1 MAYTLQG
8 FENDKVL
15 YANQLIAMENGII
28 ANESEINSLWQFAP
42 QIRNNQPIRKTTDEQ
57 IKILCF
63 GSSWFLNTWWYL
75 NKITK
80 SVGVNALI
88 HAYFMSGSALD
99 EWISLYNNEN
109 ISSVISSSRRAIRNI
124 SENGNDW
131 TQYILNDTG
140 ATEGYTAQ
148 NYRDDWY
155 DDLVNGDWDLILFQ
169 QGARQGRDWNAWV
182 NYPDIVSIVKRH
194 CSTDTVIG
202 FNCTWSPAK
211 QHSYLNTYTG
221 KTGIEGQTIWQN
233 QNNTNSQRFMKGS
246 GIDYISPAG
255 TLTWLM
261 RDDTTM
267 NTDSYDLSKDGLHL
281 DYGFPMYGIALLLYE
296 ATIAPF
302 YGIPF
307 ENCIWVPSSS
317 DQTSINYNRMLEVT
331 DDIKNRLFKYIRLS
345 LSNRFALMS
354 TIGEEEDDTEE
365 DTSGLYNLISYDAQV
380 TASTINETTGEIASG
395 STNAIV
401 NTYYNIDPSIEYY
414 ATSYA
419 PATSGTAACVG
430 YYTSDEEFIS
440 SQSGEDFGANSSTY
454 KYQEL
459 TVPSNASIIRLF
471 GRTDFSECNLYT
483 LK

>member
-1 MAYTLQG
+1 MAYSLQG

-15 YANQLIAMENGII
+15 HANQLIIMENGII
-28 ANESEINSLWQFAP
+28 ANQDDIASILQFAP
-42 QIRNNQPIRKTTDEQ
+42 QIRNNYPRRKSNDEQ

-75 NKITK
+75 NKITA

-99 EWISLYNNEN
+99 EWIGLYNNEN
-109 ISSVISSSRRAIRNI
+109 ISSIITSSRRAIRNI
-124 SENGNDW
+124 SENGSDW

-155 DDLVNGDWDLILFQ
+155 NDLISGDWDIILFQ
-169 QGARQGRDWNAWV
+169 QGARQGRDWNEWK
-182 NYPDIVSIVKRH
+182 NYPEIVSIVKRH

-211 QHSYLNTYTG
+211 QHAYLKTYTG
-221 KTGIEGQTIWQN
+221 SIGLEGQIKWQT
-233 QNNTNSQRFMKGS
+233 QNNANSQRFMRGS

-261 RDDTTM
+261 RQDTTM

-296 ATIAPF
+296 ATVAPF

-307 ENCIWVPSSS
+307 ENCTWRPSSE
-317 DQTSINYNRMLEVT
+317 DQTTINYNRLLEVT
-331 DDIKNRLFKYIRLS
+331 DDIKDRLFKYIRLA
-345 LSNRFALMS
+345 LSNRFALT
-354 TIGEEEDDTEE
+354 TIAEEETPEE
-365 DTSGLYNLISYDAQV
+365 DVSGLYNIINYDAQ
-380 TASTINETTGEIASG
+380 TAGVINKTTGEIENG
-395 STNAIV
+395 STQARV
-401 NTYYNIDPSIEYY
+401 NTYYNIDPSIDYY
-414 ATSYA
+414 ASGYA
-419 PATSGTAACVG
+419 PSTTSSAACVG
-430 YYTSDEEFIS
+430 YYTSDEQFIS
-440 SQSGEDFGANSSTY
+440 SQSGSDFGANSSVY
-454 KYQEL
+454 KYQKL
-459 TVPSNASIIRLF
+459 TIPSNANIIKLF
-471 GRTDFSECNLYT
+471 GRTDGDESILCT

>member
-8 FENDKVL
+8 FEDDKVL
-15 YANQLIAMENGII
+15 YANQLITMENGII
-28 ANESEINSLWQFAP
+28 ANENEINSLWQFAP
-42 QIRNNQPIRKTTDEQ
+42 QIRNNQPVRKTADEQ

-75 NKITK
+75 NKITQ

-109 ISSVISSSRRAIRNI
+109 ISSIITSSRRAIRNI
-124 SENGNDW
+124 SENGSDW

-148 NYRDDWY
+148 TYRDDWY
-155 DDLVNGDWDLILFQ
+155 NDLVNGDWDLILFQ
-169 QGARQGRDWNAWV
+169 QGARQGRDWSAWE

-211 QHSYLNTYTG
+211 QHAYLNTYVG
-221 KTGIEGQTIWQN
+221 ATGIEGQTKWQN
-233 QNNTNSQRFMKGS
+233 QNNANSQRFMKGS

-261 RDDTTM
+261 RDDSTM
-267 NTDSYDLSKDGLHL
+267 GGLDSYDLSKDGLHL
-281 DYGFPMYGIALLLYE
+281 DYGYPMYGISLLLYE
-296 ATIAPF
+296 STIAPF

-307 ENCIWVPSSS
+307 ENCTWRPSSS
-317 DQTSINYNRMLEVT
+317 DQTSINYYRTLEVT
-331 DDIKNRLFKYIRLS
+331 DDIWDKLCIYIRLS
-345 LSNRFALMS
+345 LSNRFAL
-354 TIGEEEDDTEE
+354 IDAVEEDV
-365 DTSGLYNLISYDAQV
+365 SGLYNVVNYDAQV
-380 TASTINETTGEIASG
+380 TGVNLNETTGEVQTSS
-395 STNAIV
+395 STYATI
-401 NTYYNIDPSIEYY
+401 NTYYNIDPSTEYY

-419 PATSGTAACVG
+419 PSTSGTAACVC
-430 YYTSDEEFIS
+430 YYTSDEQFIS
-440 SQSGEDFGANSSTY
+440 SQSGDDFGANSSVY
-454 KYQEL
+454 KYKQL
-459 TVPSNASIIRLF
+459 TIPSNTNIIKLF
-471 GRTDFSECNLYT
+471 GRTDQSECNLYT